1 MHPAEDEI
9 DEAAWCAE
17 RRREV
22 AHYVASEGLPLG
34 RVGDEPSWFIAPYIS
49 VWSVEDALK
58 LGFPGAWVVCG
69 DLPTDY
75 VPIAAASNSRDV
87 LRVLAKRWFDVSDLM
102 ARGEAHPE
110 FSIGPPEEWPMLAP
124 LLRARA
130 ELLEACADDAELWP
144 EV

>member
-1 MHPAEDEI
+1 MQSPEDDI
-9 DEAAWCAE
+9 DEAAWCAD

-22 AHYVASEGLPLG
+22 AHYVAAEGLPLA
-34 RVGDEPSWFIAPYIS
+34 RVEAEPSWFVAPYIS
-49 VWSVEDALK
+49 VWSVEDAMK

-75 VPIAAASNSRDV
+75 VAASAATNARDAI
-87 LRVLAKRWFDVSDLM
+87 RVLARRWFDVAGHM
-102 ARGEAHPE
+102 ARGEPHPE
-110 FSIGPPEEWPMLAP
+110 FSIGPPAEWSMLAP
-124 LLRARA
+124 LLRSRA